1 MLDRPQHPLNQ
12 QFKSPGKTYSTVAN
26 LPQVYGARSGNALTK
41 IYLGDTSSRRFVS
54 RLKWLISTCI
64 IGACGLAVIGVVMY
78 ASMNIE
84 DGSGMIA
91 SIRREGIKA
100 LQPKQAGVLIDED
113 ATTLGRK
120 TGRITITA
128 KGLTTRHTIQD
139 SIVQRRNARE
149 FIQIKQYARVV
160 ASLATERPANAD
172 SIPVLNPIDLY
183 GSDAQ
188 PAARKE
194 VEDVDL
200 APVADPRVEARVFEL
215 AGGFLPQEDGQELS
229 NDDIERFVADAD
241 ALYSESEAN
250 LRPAILPGDA
260 EAEDAGQVV
269 SQDTGEPEEVKTI
282 VSTKG
287 LTIAAKSID
296 EETEAEEDVIT
307 RSVIVKTSDTL
318 PGVIKAIGAEAWQT
332 SAIADVISTKLGGA
346 KLKAGQ
352 ELRYTVL
359 DGDGDLAAPKE
370 PLKISLFQAGQ
381 PLLTVKR
388 NAAGEYGLSEDPV
401 ELPGYSEELSSNYPQ
416 RSTVY
421 MSAYQAARAETLP
434 TDFINKFLRIHSYD
448 VDYKLRVQT
457 GDGFELF
464 YEVVL
469 DESVQEKPGEL
480 LYASFTIG
488 GETQGYYRFR
498 TPDGLTDYYD
508 DKGSNSKKFLMRT
521 PIKAGR
527 LTSGF
532 GYRRHPLLGYR
543 KLHTGVDWGAPTGT
557 PIFAAGNGVLE
568 VAGREGGYGNYIRI
582 RHNNGYKTAYAHMS
596 RFAPGMV
603 KGAKVRQAQII
614 GYVGSTGLSSG
625 PHLHYE
631 VLVNNRHMNPQSVHV
646 PRSRQLQGRMLADYK
661 KERVRI
667 DELMKRAPV
676 KTRIATMDK

>member
-1 MLDRPQHPLNQ
+1 MLDRPRHPLNK
-12 QFKSPGKTYSTVAN
+12 QFQPAPKTYGSVAN
-26 LPQVYGARSGNALTK
+26 LPQVYGARTGGALTR
-41 IYLGDTSSRRFVS
+41 IYLGETDSRRFVS

-64 IGACGLAVIGVVMY
+64 IGASGLAVIGVVMY

-84 DGSGMIA
+84 DGSGMIS
-91 SIRREGIKA
+91 SIRREGLKA
-100 LQPKQAGVLIDED
+100 LQPTQSGVVINENE
-113 ATTLGRK
+113 AELGRK
-120 TGRITITA
+120 SDRITITA
-128 KGLTTRHTIQD
+128 KGLTTRHIIQD
-139 SIVQRRNARE
+139 SVVQRRNARE
-149 FIQIKQYARVV
+149 FIQIKQYARLV
-160 ASLATERPANAD
+160 ASLATEKPVNAD
-172 SIPVLNPIDLY
+172 KIPILNPIDLY
-183 GSDAQ
+183 GNDTQSS
-188 PAARKE
+188 ARKE
-194 VEDVDL
+194 VEGEEL
-200 APVADPRVEARVFEL
+200 APVADPRVEARVFDL
-215 AGGFLPQEDGQELS
+215 AGGFLPEEDGQELS
-229 NDDIERFVADAD
+229 DGDIERFAAEAD
-241 ALYSESEAN
+241 ALYSESEAS
-250 LRPAILPGDA
+250 LRPAILPDEGA
-260 EAEDAGQVV
+260 EGSAEVAAQRADEAPAVQ
-269 SQDTGEPEEVKTI
+269 TI
-282 VSTKG
+282 VRLKG
-287 LTIAAKSID
+287 VTIAAKSID
-296 EETEAEEDVIT
+296 EDTEAEDDVIT
-307 RSVIVKTSDTL
+307 RSVIVKASDTL
-318 PGVIKAIGAEAWQT
+318 PGVIQAIGAETWQT
-332 SAIADVISTKLGGA
+332 NAIAEVISTKLGDA

-359 DGDGDLAAPKE
+359 NSAGDLTAPKE

-381 PLLTVKR
+381 PILTVKR
-388 NAAGEYGLSEDPV
+388 NAAGEYGLSDEPV

-469 DESVQEKPGEL
+469 DESGQEKPGEL

-488 GETQGYYRFR
+488 GETRGYYRFR

-543 KLHTGVDWGAPTGT
+543 KLHTGTDWGAPTGT

-568 VAGREGGYGNYIRI
+568 VAGREGGYGNYIRV

-603 KGAKVRQAQII
+603 KGAKVRQAQVI
-614 GYVGSTGLSSG
+614 GYVGTTGLSSG

-631 VLVNNRHMNPQSVHV
+631 VLVNNRHVNPMSVYV

-661 KERVRI
+661 KERVRL